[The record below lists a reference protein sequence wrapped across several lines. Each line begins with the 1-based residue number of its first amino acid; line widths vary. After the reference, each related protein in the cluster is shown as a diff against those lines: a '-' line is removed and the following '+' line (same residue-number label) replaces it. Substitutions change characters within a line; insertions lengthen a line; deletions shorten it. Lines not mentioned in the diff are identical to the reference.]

1 MNNFLFEVIEAARWR
16 WMGQNVRILV
26 RKRKY
31 RCLIFT
37 TIHMYSSL
45 LLWAT
50 QNFVTKYGS
59 VFWQN
64 TYIILRYMWDICKC
78 LDSSQLILS
87 PNSTPKGSLKK
98 QCYIGYSLNSV
109 IKYSIL
115 MLRNRA
121 VKVFGSSSQ
130 SVFCA
135 VWGKV
140 LSDLSTY
147 F

>member
-1 MNNFLFEVIEAARWR
+1 MFELGCPMEVDGSKFENSGTKKKI
-16 WMGQNVRILV
+16 
-26 RKRKY
+26 
-31 RCLIFT
+31 LIFNFY
-37 TIHMYSSL
+37 HYYLYSSL

-50 QNFVTKYGS
+50 QNLQNFVTKYGS

-98 QCYIGYSLNSV
+98 QFYIGYSLNSV

>member
-1 MNNFLFEVIEAARWR
+1 
-16 WMGQNVRILV
+16 MGQNLRILV

-31 RCLIFT
+31 WFLIFT
-37 TIHMYSSL
+37 TIICIHHCFYEPHKIYKIL
-45 LLWAT
+45 L
-50 QNFVTKYGS
+50 QNGALSFDKI
-59 VFWQN
+59 

-87 PNSTPKGSLKK
+87 PNSTPKGSPKK
-98 QCYIGYSLNSV
+98 QCYIGYSQNSV

>member
-1 MNNFLFEVIEAARWR
+1 
-16 WMGQNVRILV
+16 
-26 RKRKY
+26 
-31 RCLIFT
+31 
-37 TIHMYSSL
+37 
-45 LLWAT
+45 
-50 QNFVTKYGS
+50 
-59 VFWQN
+59 
-64 TYIILRYMWDICKC
+64 MWDIYKC

>member
-1 MNNFLFEVIEAARWR
+1 MTPSSRALIEAARWR
-16 WMGQNVRILV
+16 GMGQNLRILV

-31 RCLIFT
+31 WYLTLFIIAFMSHAKFT
-37 TIHMYSSL
+37 KFCYKIP
-45 LLWAT
+45 
-50 QNFVTKYGS
+50 